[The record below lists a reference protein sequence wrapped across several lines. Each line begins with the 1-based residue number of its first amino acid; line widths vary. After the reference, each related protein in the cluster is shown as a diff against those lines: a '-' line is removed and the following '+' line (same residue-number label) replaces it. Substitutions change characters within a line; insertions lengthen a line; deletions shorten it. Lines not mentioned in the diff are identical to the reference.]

1 MIDRILIA
9 GVGSMAKRH
18 LRLAREL
25 FPEAEIKVLSHRPV
39 SVTSEFSDGYLLDI
53 KEALLFD
60 PQIAVIA
67 NPAPYHLEIAQ
78 ELIEGGAHLLI
89 EKPLSISVDGIDKL
103 LQTSKNLNK
112 VLAVGYNLRF
122 DPSLQEMH
130 KMLND
135 GLIGAALSVRSEVGQ
150 YLPTWRPGTDYRNGV
165 SAKQELGGGVLLEL
179 SHELDYLRWIFGEF
193 AWVNATLSQQSAL
206 EIDVEDSAH
215 LTLGFL
221 PSRNNRQIIATL
233 NLDFI
238 RHDTTRICTVI
249 GESGSLRWDG
259 VLGKVSFFKEGSS
272 QWVTLYEKPV
282 HQDYTYKAEW
292 NNFIQSVYGAE
303 SLTVSAMDGLKVVEL
318 VMAAHRSS
326 KSGSLVTISGSNPM
340 DGS

>member
-53 KEALLFD
+53 KEAILFD

-78 ELIEGGAHLLI
+78 ELLEGGAHLLI

-135 GLIGAALSVRSEVGQ
+135 GLIGAA
-150 YLPTWRPGTDYRNGV
+150 
-165 SAKQELGGGVLLEL
+165 
-179 SHELDYLRWIFGEF
+179 
-193 AWVNATLSQQSAL
+193 
-206 EIDVEDSAH
+206 
-215 LTLGFL
+215 
-221 PSRNNRQIIATL
+221 
-233 NLDFI
+233 
-238 RHDTTRICTVI
+238 
-249 GESGSLRWDG
+249 
-259 VLGKVSFFKEGSS
+259 
-272 QWVTLYEKPV
+272 
-282 HQDYTYKAEW
+282 
-292 NNFIQSVYGAE
+292 
-303 SLTVSAMDGLKVVEL
+303 
-318 VMAAHRSS
+318 
-326 KSGSLVTISGSNPM
+326 
-340 DGS
+340 

>member
-1 MIDRILIA
+1 M
-9 GVGSMAKRH
+9 
-18 LRLAREL
+18 
-25 FPEAEIKVLSHRPV
+25 
-39 SVTSEFSDGYLLDI
+39 
-53 KEALLFD
+53 
-60 PQIAVIA
+60 
-67 NPAPYHLEIAQ
+67 
-78 ELIEGGAHLLI
+78 
-89 EKPLSISVDGIDKL
+89 
-103 LQTSKNLNK
+103 
-112 VLAVGYNLRF
+112 
-122 DPSLQEMH
+122 
-130 KMLND
+130 
-135 GLIGAALSVRSEVGQ
+135 
-150 YLPTWRPGTDYRNGV
+150 
-165 SAKQELGGGVLLEL
+165 GGGVLLEL

-206 EIDVEDSAH
+206 EIAVEDSAH

-221 PSRNNRQIIATL
+221 PNRNNRQIIATL

-272 QWVTLYEKPV
+272 QWVTLYEKPI

-292 NNFIQSVYGAE
+292 NNFIQSIYGAE
-303 SLTVSAMDGLKVVEL
+303 PLTVSAMDGFKVVEL